1 MDLSFLDLLNHPLNS
16 QSPYR
21 RRKVTTNP
29 AIAGSNQEE
38 TKSNQENLDTY
49 TSNDVYIED
58 TSDWV

>member
-21 RRKVTTNP
+21 RRRVTPNP
-29 AIAGSNQEE
+29 AIAESNTPEVKNNQEY
-38 TKSNQENLDTY
+38 LDTY
-49 TSNDVYIED
+49 TSNDVYFED